1 MAELCPNYKYGL
13 FILVPIAPGSQ
24 VEEIG
29 SFSSY
34 FEARTVFFS
43 IPDLC
48 HPLNNKIMAFYPLPE
63 RSFDCGKQKATQAS
77 PDQKEI
83 IIMNWDYLP
92 ESKEKVPV
100 MIIVHSVIRA
110 LLGQSLGTRKQSGT
124 KAVVTDSV
132 PLAIPFHP
140 LLTVNQLHHLPH

>member
-1 MAELCPNYKYGL
+1 MT
-13 FILVPIAPGSQ
+13 
-24 VEEIG
+24 
-29 SFSSY
+29 
-34 FEARTVFFS
+34 R
-43 IPDLC
+43 
-48 HPLNNKIMAFYPLPE
+48 
-63 RSFDCGKQKATQAS
+63 
-77 PDQKEI
+77 
-83 IIMNWDYLP
+83 DYLP

-140 LLTVNQLHHLPH
+140 LLTVNQPHHLPH